1 VKKRFGQHFL
11 RDRSILQRIVQFANV
26 GPGDTVLEIGP
37 GRGALTRELAAAA
50 HKVIAIEIDRDL
62 IAELRRSAP
71 SNVTIIE
78 GDALQV
84 IWPDEQ
90 FRVVANLPYNV
101 ATPIIQRFIEARSQ
115 IQGVTVM
122 VQKEVADRI
131 AAPAGTE
138 AYGPLSILVQY
149 YAHARYGFTVP
160 PGAFTPRPRVDSAVI
175 RLEWKPGVA
184 DARGFTDFVHQAFA
198 SRRKTLANNL
208 ARMTPQLRREEIE
221 RRLTAAGIPVK
232 ARPEELTVDEFLAVY
247 NRLVLE

>member
-1 VKKRFGQHFL
+1 
-11 RDRSILQRIVQFANV
+11 
-26 GPGDTVLEIGP
+26 
-37 GRGALTRELAAAA
+37 
-50 HKVIAIEIDRDL
+50 
-62 IAELRRSAP
+62 
-71 SNVTIIE
+71 
-78 GDALQV
+78 
-84 IWPDEQ
+84 
-90 FRVVANLPYNV
+90 VVANLPYNV